1 MDATRFLASLER
13 ARLDLTVAACITPAF
28 DGDTAPQRV
37 QRALATVTTLIEV
50 VHHEE
55 LDRRFPSAV
64 ARIEHVRAAG

>member
-37 QRALATVTTLIEV
+37 QRALA
-50 VHHEE
+50 
-55 LDRRFPSAV
+55 RSPR
-64 ARIEHVRAAG
+64 